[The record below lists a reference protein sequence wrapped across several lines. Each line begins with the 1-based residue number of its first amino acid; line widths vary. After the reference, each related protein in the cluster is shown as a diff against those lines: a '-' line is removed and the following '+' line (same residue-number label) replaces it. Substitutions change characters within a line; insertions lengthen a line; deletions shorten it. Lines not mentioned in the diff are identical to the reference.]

1 MPIPVPV
8 PASASVLV
16 SAGTGNGH
24 APAVLA
30 RPLKQTA
37 ASARGTG
44 TVRPRAAAREPAA
57 ARADGRV
64 RAEPRRSADRAAG
77 ATATATVGGTAATD
91 VTVVSAASLTVRSR
105 SRAVGTRAL
114 GSRTEPGDAD
124 RLLAI
129 IAAFETLRVAVVG
142 DFIAD
147 EFIYGRVARVSR
159 EAPVLILEYDRTQ
172 LVPGGAGNAANNV
185 AALGARTDAIGLVG
199 ADDAG
204 ERLRAALHENVDR
217 RRVASF
223 ASLDTQT
230 KTRILAGGVHSA
242 KQQVVRIDRGA
253 DQRAG
258 ADARAR
264 FEQLALAGA
273 SRCDAVLVSDYGA
286 GLVSPRLVA
295 AIRQQLAERAAGRT
309 RGRARG
315 AAAAAAAR
323 RAAPVLI
330 DSRYELRRYRGLTAC
345 TPNQAEVEALLG
357 LRIDE
362 NMTMLERAGRELL
375 ARMRHDIVLIT
386 RGSRGMA
393 LFEKGQPTR
402 HLGIYGT
409 DEIADV
415 TGAGDTVIATMT
427 LALAAGASAYDA
439 ARLATCAGGIV
450 VMKRGTA
457 TVSADELRQA
467 VRKTFI

>member
-8 PASASVLV
+8 PVPASV
-16 SAGTGNGH
+16 SAGTGNGK
-24 APAVLA
+24 APAALA
-30 RPLKQTA
+30 RPLKLTA
-37 ASARGTG
+37 TSARGTG
-44 TVRPRAAAREPAA
+44 TGAARPRAAARA
-57 ARADGRV
+57 
-64 RAEPRRSADRAAG
+64 SAAAG
-77 ATATATVGGTAATD
+77 ADG
-91 VTVVSAASLTVRSR
+91 SVRIAPSR
-105 SRAVGTRAL
+105 RRAVGPRAF

-124 RLLAI
+124 RLLEI
-129 IAAFETLRVAVVG
+129 ITAFETLRIAVVG

-286 GLVSPRLVA
+286 GLVSPRLVT
-295 AIRQQLAERAAGRT
+295 AIKQQLAERAAGRP
-309 RGRARG
+309 RSRARC
-315 AAAAAAAR
+315 
-323 RAAPVLI
+323 AAPVLI

-393 LFEKGQPTR
+393 LFEKDQPTR

-467 VRKTFI
+467 VRKTFS